1 MMGCNGCVLR
11 WTDIEAWIQDYDR
24 IQSMAVKLIYAQIG
38 CALIG
43 SLGAFFNAVLLVN
56 LGVSL
61 FALFAIE
68 SSSQSLARTRMP
80 SETFGTFVTFSAKL
94 TLTMQIIGFSVRLSS
109 SLLWLQMYRLG
120 VSYIDN
126 SNLRDTDFDLRN
138 NFLSPPT
145 PSVVR
150 RPSGSDDA
158 VGGSIYDPAYY
169 SSLFEDGK
177 DESYLCGGGQCHGIS
192 VVESASSA

>member
-94 TLTMQIIGFSVRLSS
+94 TLTMQIIGFSV
-109 SLLWLQMYRLG
+109 
-120 VSYIDN
+120 
-126 SNLRDTDFDLRN
+126 
-138 NFLSPPT
+138 SPPT

>member
-11 WTDIEAWIQDYDR
+11 WTDIEPWIQDYDR

-80 SETFGTFVTFSAKL
+80 SETFGTFVTFSVKL
-94 TLTMQIIGFSVRLSS
+94 TLTMQIIGFSV
-109 SLLWLQMYRLG
+109 
-120 VSYIDN
+120 
-126 SNLRDTDFDLRN
+126 
-138 NFLSPPT
+138 SPPT

-158 VGGSIYDPAYY
+158 IGGSIYDPAYY

>member
-11 WTDIEAWIQDYDR
+11 WTDIEPWIQDYDR

-80 SETFGTFVTFSAKL
+80 SETFGTFVTFSVKL

-126 SNLRDTDFDLRN
+126 SNLRDTDSDLRN

-158 VGGSIYDPAYY
+158 IGGSIYDPAYY

>member
-68 SSSQSLARTRMP
+68 SGSQSLARTRMP
-80 SETFGTFVTFSAKL
+80 SETFGTFVAFSVKL

-177 DESYLCGGGQCHGIS
+177 DESYLCAGGQCHGIS